1 MTLVSNIGPS
11 PEGSLREMQ
20 NKIKDCRHGRF
31 MYLPNDAYI
40 GRSLDVYGE
49 YCEGEID
56 IFRQLL
62 RPGDV
67 AMDVGANIGAL
78 TVGMARM
85 VQSAGAVVAFEP
97 QRAIYDILCN
107 NLRLNKIT
115 NVRALRQAVG
125 SAPGVIRV
133 PPLDYQQMDNFGG
146 VALGGAAGEEV
157 DIVTIDSLGLPR
169 LRILKIDVEG
179 MECEALTGAR
189 ATIGRLQPALYLEN
203 DRRDQ
208 SPKLISLVFE
218 LGYRLWWHIT
228 PLFNP
233 KNFFGNPQNIFG
245 NTLSF
250 NVIGFPRDNPPVLD
264 LPEILSPED
273 FALDPDGRMRV

>member
-1 MTLVSNIGPS
+1 
-11 PEGSLREMQ
+11 MQ

-31 MYLPNDAYI
+31 TYLPNDAYI

-78 TVGMARM
+78 TVGMART

-97 QRAIYDILCN
+97 QRTIYDILCN
-107 NLRLNKIT
+107 NLRLNAVT

-133 PPLDYQQMDNFGG
+133 PPLDYRQVDNCGG
-146 VALGGAAGEEV
+146 VALGGPTGEEV
-157 DIVTIDSLGLPR
+157 DVVTIDSLGLPR

-179 MECEALTGAR
+179 MEWEAVTGAR
-189 ATIGRLQPALYLEN
+189 SKQR
-203 DRRDQ
+203 
-208 SPKLISLVFE
+208 F
-218 LGYRLWWHIT
+218 
-228 PLFNP
+228 
-233 KNFFGNPQNIFG
+233 
-245 NTLSF
+245 
-250 NVIGFPRDNPPVLD
+250 
-264 LPEILSPED
+264 
-273 FALDPDGRMRV
+273 

>member
-1 MTLVSNIGPS
+1 
-11 PEGSLREMQ
+11 MQ
-20 NKIKDCRHGRF
+20 SKIKDCRHGRI
-31 MYLPNDAYI
+31 MYLSNDAYI

-67 AMDVGANIGAL
+67 AVDVGANIGAL
-78 TVGMARM
+78 TLGMARV

-133 PPLDYQQMDNFGG
+133 PPLDYRQVDNFGG
-146 VALGGAAGEEV
+146 VALGGPAGEEV
-157 DIVTIDSLGLPR
+157 DVVTIDSLGLPR

-179 MECEALTGAR
+179 MEWEAVTGAR
-189 ATIGRLQPALYLEN
+189 STIGRLQPALYLEN
-203 DRRDQ
+203 DRRDK

-233 KNFFGNPQNIFG
+233 MNFFANPQNVFG

-250 NVIGFPRDNPPVLD
+250 NVIGFPRGNPPAID
-264 LPEILSPED
+264 LPEILSPDD
-273 FALDPDGRMRV
+273 FALDPDGRVRV